1 MTLSA
6 YLNSR
11 VGPMLC
17 LPGRGG
23 AVAGVRHAVNRPPEV
38 SLTDRSTGR
47 MEAAQG
53 QAVLGFGCRVRRA
66 EKRFEFRAAL

>member
-38 SLTDRSTGR
+38 SLTDRST
-47 MEAAQG
+47 EID
-53 QAVLGFGCRVRRA
+53 C
-66 EKRFEFRAAL
+66 ALSL